1 MNRVR
6 EASTM
11 SVPTMR
17 QMLGLKKTAS
27 YWLIKKQWFD
37 VLIIN
42 GEMRVVISSFE
53 TWYANQTHYRKVNGP
68 PPGEELRKK
77 SYSVKDISNLL
88 GIGID
93 AVYTLI
99 HREKIPSINTVSGAS
114 MRQCFSSGII
124 RNAPI
129 ILSQLN
135 TQTSCTKQTS

>member
-37 VLIIN
+37 VLIIH

-88 GIGID
+88 GISMKSVYQLLKQNAFRSIRLPGGIYRIPKTAFD
-93 AVYTLI
+93 AWL
-99 HREKIPSINTVSGAS
+99 
-114 MRQCFSSGII
+114 
-124 RNAPI
+124 NAQPER
-129 ILSQLN
+129 
-135 TQTSCTKQTS
+135 